1 MLHYYFDIENKNTE
15 GPSFLLYGNLQ
26 MYLKDFVPLFLL
38 DLTLFLFFYF
48 LLLFFLIFLTLH
60 FPLNFLVTIHSLMAR
75 GVIESS
81 QVVTESS
88 LNSI

>member
-1 MLHYYFDIENKNTE
+1 
-15 GPSFLLYGNLQ
+15 

-38 DLTLFLFFYF
+38 DLTLFLFSST
-48 LLLFFLIFLTLH
+48 FFPIFFSLH

>member
-1 MLHYYFDIENKNTE
+1 
-15 GPSFLLYGNLQ
+15 

-38 DLTLFLFFYF
+38 DLTLFLFSSTVFPI
-48 LLLFFLIFLTLH
+48 FFPLH
-60 FPLNFLVTIHSLMAR
+60 FPLNFLVTIHSLIAR

-81 QVVTESS
+81 QVVTKSS

>member
-1 MLHYYFDIENKNTE
+1 
-15 GPSFLLYGNLQ
+15 

-38 DLTLFLFFYF
+38 DLTLFLFLF
-48 LLLFFLIFLTLH
+48 LFSSPFFPIFFPLH
-60 FPLNFLVTIHSLMAR
+60 FPLNFLVTIHSLMIR

-81 QVVTESS
+81 KVVTESS